1 MKIATHAAAHLAAEF
16 GEPIPAHECQHH
28 QKQTSP
34 HQEPPQYL
42 HAQPFNNGLRTI
54 PAFNPRFRPT
64 QLLAGVLPPPQRW
77 DRMAGDRPEVL
88 SKIAITGQLKEAK
101 HDIPMVD
108 NGSHDRVLFLAA
120 KPFGYHSVC
129 YAGCQVK
136 GDLAACGLRHSRRG
150 YFFASDISSTL
161 ELRLDMLLSKLGT
174 FRFRSSLC
182 CDLAGPIF
190 SGTSQCVSILQERFL
205 TCKAN
210 SPWQR
215 QRVRLWVDNPAGNF
229 IHLDTPPLQ
238 KDRCLCRMIATYRP
252 SSSNVQRRPSNTLS
266 PAP

>member
-1 MKIATHAAAHLAAEF
+1 M
-16 GEPIPAHECQHH
+16 
-28 QKQTSP
+28 
-34 HQEPPQYL
+34 
-42 HAQPFNNGLRTI
+42 
-54 PAFNPRFRPT
+54 
-64 QLLAGVLPPPQRW
+64 
-77 DRMAGDRPEVL
+77 
-88 SKIAITGQLKEAK
+88 IAITGQLKEAK

-210 SPWQR
+210 SHPGSDKECGFGSTIPQAILFTSTHLTYKKIG
-215 QRVRLWVDNPAGNF
+215 VYAG
-229 IHLDTPPLQ
+229 
-238 KDRCLCRMIATYRP
+238 
-252 SSSNVQRRPSNTLS
+252 
-266 PAP
+266 